1 MIAGSDQQTWLEATR
16 PATEYL
22 LRCQRASGAITESVR
37 GSSGVVDVL
46 FRLAD
51 GADVWHTVN
60 ALLALQAV
68 GETPAAAA
76 AFVRDQVREE
86 GGLPYW
92 SARPGLC
99 IETTAAGAL
108 ALLELRP
115 TLVPALRRYALP
127 EGRWATFILD
137 EPGGFDHYLT
147 APSVTAWA
155 LAALSCDDPL
165 VGVGRRYLL
174 ETRDAR
180 GLWAAH
186 DACYATPFYPA
197 HLAAAQVPD
206 RDAILAFT
214 LESASRSGGWGFGD
228 PPREDASTLPTAW
241 ALLTLLACDPT
252 LATVRP
258 ATTRAADWLLAAQ
271 RDDGSFPAAPL
282 PPDIFYTGSVYA
294 TSVAIVALAR
304 LVEAA

>member
-1 MIAGSDQQTWLEATR
+1 MIADVDQQTWLAAAHR
-16 PATEYL
+16 AAEYL
-22 LRCQRASGAITESVR
+22 LRSERASGAITESVR

-60 ALLALQAV
+60 ALLAIQAA
-68 GETPAAAA
+68 GRTSAAAV
-76 AFVRDQVREE
+76 AFVRDQVRKE

-108 ALLELRP
+108 ALPELRP

-155 LAALSCDDPL
+155 LAALGGNDPL
-165 VGVGRRYLL
+165 VDTGRRYLRD
-174 ETRDAR
+174 TRDAR
-180 GLWAAH
+180 GIWAAH

-206 RDAILAFT
+206 RDAVLAFT
-214 LESASRSGGWGFGD
+214 VESASPSGGWGFGD

-252 LATVRP
+252 LATAGP
-258 ATTRAADWLLAAQ
+258 AATRAADWLLAAQ

-294 TSVAIVALAR
+294 TSVATVALAR